1 MRIILLA
8 FLLPI
13 FFSET
18 AGHIR
23 YWTAEEVDLIERELK
38 EFQKIDEDRDAQLV
52 AGLTGSVYVLQ
63 NKMSELA
70 RDLEKGS
77 GKGNEEGSGQLEAAI
92 GSLSANM
99 ENLKMLL
106 EKAKRLSSEY
116 AAAQLQ
122 KHAEEQE
129 KEEEEEWMQEEDQ
142 TDSHSAGE
150 QTILS

>member
-13 FFSET
+13 FISET

-23 YWTAEEVDLIERELK
+23 YWTADEVDLIERELK
-38 EFQKIDEDRDAQLV
+38 KFQKIDEDRDAQLV

-70 RDLEKGS
+70 QDLEKGS
-77 GKGNEEGSGQLEAAI
+77 RKGSGQLEAAI

-129 KEEEEEWMQEEDQ
+129 KEEEEWMQKEDQ
-142 TDSHSAGE
+142 PGSHTSGE